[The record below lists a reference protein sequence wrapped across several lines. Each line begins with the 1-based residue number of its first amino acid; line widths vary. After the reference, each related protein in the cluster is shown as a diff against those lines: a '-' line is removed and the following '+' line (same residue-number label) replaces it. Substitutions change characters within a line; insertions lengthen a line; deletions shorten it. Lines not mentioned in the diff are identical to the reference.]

1 MKSSSEKVFEVL
13 FWGGIRLDT
22 CWTRSYEL
30 WAKMISP
37 IVSLIITSLLHY
49 IVFCRSQWPRA
60 SYFQSFWW
68 ATRLFS
74 TATYFWLS
82 PIASLCFIPPLCSTW
97 ADLKAQLLMV
107 ICHMFNER
115 FSPTHGQVRLQA
127 SLEGSPGWWHIH
139 LGRMNLRFS
148 FRPSGWS
155 RKSSKERS
163 FLAWCD
169 HFCFDAL
176 ELEDSMEAW
185 EEQNVEWSPK
195 CHVNA
200 QDAFCFCLKAG
211 WTCSIL
217 RVLSCRP
224 ISYGIMSMY
233 LYVASLVLLTMH
245 WSYTSFS

>member
-1 MKSSSEKVFEVL
+1 
-13 FWGGIRLDT
+13 
-22 CWTRSYEL
+22 
-30 WAKMISP
+30 
-37 IVSLIITSLLHY
+37 
-49 IVFCRSQWPRA
+49 
-60 SYFQSFWW
+60 
-68 ATRLFS
+68 
-74 TATYFWLS
+74 
-82 PIASLCFIPPLCSTW
+82 
-97 ADLKAQLLMV
+97 
-107 ICHMFNER
+107 MFNER

-148 FRPSGWS
+148 FRASGWS

-163 FLAWCD
+163 FLAWCE

-176 ELEDSMEAW
+176 KLEDSMEAW

-224 ISYGIMSMY
+224 IFYGIMSMY
-233 LYVASLVLLTMH
+233 LYICI
-245 WSYTSFS
+245 TSFTYDALKLYFFLIISWITEMDNCSNKNRCLISDLWSSNVFCMIANDIWYTASVVSLSLIFELLSWIWRADAWIIYLCWSLSKKRLDL